1 MSTNRS
7 KDRSSVCSFT
17 FADGRHCR
25 IPPAPHVIPGAARDP
40 VSDPRVITKVDRP
53 SELKW
58 THPLRCR
65 QQYIS
70 AVPPA
75 RWPGGSL

>member
-7 KDRSSVCSFT
+7 KDRSSLCSFM
-17 FADGRHCR
+17 FVDGRHCR

-53 SELKW
+53 SE
-58 THPLRCR
+58 
-65 QQYIS
+65 
-70 AVPPA
+70 
-75 RWPGGSL
+75 